1 MMKRKLLLFA
11 TFVAAV
17 LPSNA
22 AFYLSGTYNNGS
34 SSNNDLKDKECL
46 FVDEDGDGIFTYT
59 LNLDNGY
66 LEKFSVWDSERSERI
81 GHDYGIRSG
90 ENITI
95 TYGGQDNIY
104 SCKFLFVLKL
114 LNPLSPQ
121 MPILQEKFY

>member
-34 SSNNDLKDKECL
+34 SSNNNLDGCL

-66 LEKFSVWDSERSERI
+66 LEKFSVWDSDQGKRI

-90 ENITI
+90 EIN
-95 TYGGQDNIY
+95 
-104 SCKFLFVLKL
+104 FLIIDFAVKCFRT
-114 LNPLSPQ
+114 SPFLGTW
-121 MPILQEKFY
+121 PHVHIV

>member
-1 MMKRKLLLFA
+1 MKRKLLLFA

-22 AFYLSGTYNNGS
+22 DFYLSGTYNNGS
-34 SSNNDLKDKECL
+34 SSNNNLDGCL

-114 LNPLSPQ
+114 FNPLSPQ
-121 MPILQEKFY
+121 MSILQEKFY